1 MPRPGINPQLSVD
14 RFFQLSVLGLVTS
27 GYLAVAGSGYLDRPT
42 ILLTGLGLLLRA
54 LLVTGIV
61 RINLSDHLVAV
72 VTVGYTLFYPVDYF
86 FLSHTFLQATVH
98 LVFFLAVVKILSA
111 RTNRD
116 YLYTAAIAFLEILA
130 AAILSASLNFLFFL
144 GIYLLC
150 AIAAFTS
157 AEIRRAM
164 QKPHQIARSGLR
176 RFHPRL
182 AALAAFVTFGILV
195 LTGGLFFLL
204 PRSANATLGRL
215 VSHRIHVPGF
225 SNEVTLG
232 EIGEIKNDSRA
243 VMHIRP
249 DSAGFP
255 GGLKWRGVALSE
267 FDGKRWF
274 NPPIETRTVRLEN
287 GWTLVTDRPRIGNRL
302 FYHVTL
308 NAVDSEALFVAGLP
322 EQLRPEHPSVPGA
335 RRDVFAEGENEVVR
349 GPNDSLRL
357 RFIPQDSFRYA
368 VSSVLDDSVLPAEHA
383 ALSPDAREHYLR
395 LQQPDPRVR
404 ELAEKVTAGWFTQLD
419 RARAIENYLRQS
431 YGYTLDLPDHETA
444 DPIAYF
450 LFERK
455 KGYCEYFASAMA
467 VMLRTV
473 GIPARL
479 VNGFQSGTF
488 NPISNQYVIRA
499 SDAHSW
505 VEAYLESRGWTTFDP
520 TPADPSAARPGGLLA
535 KFSLW
540 TDAADTFWQDW
551 VLRYDQGRQLILAS
565 QLQNSSRQLRMG
577 WIASWGRS
585 LGQWKSTLGAWSAA
599 LGPALALLVALG
611 AALVLG
617 GPRAL
622 RSLRLLHRVRR
633 VREGQAS
640 AGDATV
646 LYERMLDVLRHRG
659 FQKPAWFTPRE
670 FAASLPAETGMLVDQ
685 FTVAYNDL
693 RFGGKLDAAPRLTL
707 LLEELETG
715 RTGIPAL

>member
-1 MPRPGINPQLSVD
+1 MPRAGINPQLSVE

-42 ILLTGLGLLLRA
+42 ILLTGIGLLLRA
-54 LLVTGIV
+54 LLVTGVV
-61 RINLSDHLVAV
+61 RIKFSDNLIALVTAA
-72 VTVGYTLFYPVDYF
+72 YIAFYPVDYF
-86 FLSHTFLQATVH
+86 FVSRTFLQATVH

-130 AAILSASLNFLFFL
+130 AAILSASLNFFFFL

-182 AALAAFVTFGILV
+182 AGLAVFVTFGILV

-204 PRSANATLGRL
+204 PRSANATLSHL
-215 VSHRIHVPGF
+215 ISHRIHVPGF

-232 EIGEIKNDSRA
+232 QIGEIKNDSSA
-243 VMHIRP
+243 VMHVRP

-255 GGLKWRGVALSE
+255 DGLKWRGVGLSD
-267 FDGKRWF
+267 FDGKRWS
-274 NPPIETRTVRLEN
+274 NPPLETKTVRLDN
-287 GWTLVTDRPRIGNRL
+287 GWTLVTDRPRIGNRI

-308 NAVDSEALFVAGLP
+308 NAVDSEALFVAGVP
-322 EQLRPEHPSVPGA
+322 EQLRTEYPGLPSV
-335 RRDVFAEGENEVVR
+335 RRDVEAENEVVR

-357 RFIPQDSFRYA
+357 RFTPPDNFRYA
-368 VSSVLDDSVLPAEHA
+368 VSSVLDDGVSPAEHA

-395 LQQPDPRVR
+395 LRQLDPRVR
-404 ELAEKVTAGWFTQLD
+404 ELAENVTAGWFTQLD
-419 RARAIENYLRQS
+419 RARAIENHLRSS
-431 YGYTLDLPDHETA
+431 YGYTLDLPDHEAA

-455 KGYCEYFASAMA
+455 KGHCEYFASAMA
-467 VMLRTV
+467 VMLRAV

-488 NPISNQYVIRA
+488 NPISSQYVIRA

-520 TPADPSAARPGGLLA
+520 TPADPSARPNGLLA

-577 WIASWGRS
+577 WIETWSRS
-585 LGQWKSTLGAWSAA
+585 AVQWKSSVGAWSAA
-599 LGPALALLVALG
+599 HGPALALLAAFA
-611 AALVLG
+611 AALVLA
-617 GPRAL
+617 GPRAV
-622 RSLRLLHRVRR
+622 RSLRMLHRVRR

-685 FTVAYNDL
+685 FTAAYNDL

>member
-1 MPRPGINPQLSVD
+1 MPRPGINPQLSVE

-54 LLVTGIV
+54 LLVTGVV
-61 RINLSDHLVAV
+61 RINFSDNLVALA
-72 VTVGYTLFYPVDYF
+72 TLAYILFYPADYF

-130 AAILSASLNFLFFL
+130 AAILSASLNFLLFL
-144 GIYLLC
+144 GVYLLC

-182 AALAAFVTFGILV
+182 AGLAAFVTFGILI

-204 PRSANATLGRL
+204 PRSANATLSRL

-232 EIGEIKNDSRA
+232 EIGEIKSDSTA

-249 DSAGFP
+249 DSARFP
-255 GGLKWRGVALSE
+255 NGLKWRGVALSE

-274 NPPIETRTVRLEN
+274 NPPIETRAVRLDN

-308 NAVDSEALFVAGLP
+308 NAVDSQALFVAGVP
-322 EQLRPEHPSVPGA
+322 EQLRPENPIVPGN
-335 RRDVFAEGENEVVR
+335 RREAFAEGENEVVR

-357 RFIPQDSFRYA
+357 RFTPADNFRYA
-368 VSSVLDDSVLPAEHA
+368 VSSVLEDGVSPSDHA
-383 ALSPDAREHYLR
+383 ALSADAREHYLQLR
-395 LQQPDPRVR
+395 QIDPRVR

-419 RARAIENYLRQS
+419 RARAIENYLRVS
-431 YGYTLDLPDHETA
+431 YGYTLDLPDHEAA

-467 VMLRTV
+467 VMLRAIA
-473 GIPARL
+473 IPARL

-520 TPADPSAARPGGLLA
+520 TPADPYARPNGVLA

-551 VLRYDQGRQLILAS
+551 VLRYDQGRQSILAS

-577 WIASWGRS
+577 WIESWSRSAGR
-585 LGQWKSTLGAWSAA
+585 WKSSLGAWSAGHA
-599 LGPALALLVALG
+599 APLAILAAFG
-611 AALVLG
+611 AAIVLA

-622 RSLRLLHRVRR
+622 RSLRMLHRVRR
-633 VREGQAS
+633 ARDGQAS

-685 FTVAYNDL
+685 FTAAYNDL